1 MKRLFGVL
9 AFACLT
15 ACSMHAQAVDTTVCD
30 VLKNPASLDG
40 KTVRI
45 KGTVTASYDQFVI
58 SDGDCGLPVNGIWL
72 DYPQGS
78 KAKSGPLAVVILQPA
93 HNFAG
98 KVTAA
103 NRAAV
108 TLTRDK
114 AFKQF
119 DSALSHEYHPEVGLC
134 MGCFRNQVKA
144 TLTGRLD
151 TVGDASIQRSGGKI
165 VGLGGFGNV
174 NAYPA
179 RLVIESVAD
188 VTSVPIDYSKVDAV
202 IKKAGGGPGQPP
214 MLSDAKSAAQKI
226 ISAMAPS
233 QITTQMQNDLGVYP
247 KPGEQNGVVV
257 AYTPANEYRPDEEA
271 AAAQDSPGGVQ
282 YNCIFNKEKLQE
294 LAMSSALLHAAQHVQ
309 DIRTQTAD
317 NVIAPLAILE
327 NNAWAVSS
335 TLAVSAAQKFY
346 VLPGGYL
353 MWNWAWP
360 GTDRVNNMESALND
374 FLSKDQML
382 SK

>member
-1 MKRLFGVL
+1 MKRLFGMFV
-9 AFACLT
+9 FACLA
-15 ACSMHAQAVDTTVCD
+15 ACSLHAQAVDTTVCD
-30 VLKNPASLDG
+30 VLKNPTSLNG

-45 KGTVTASYDQFVI
+45 KGTVTVSFDQFVI
-58 SDGDCGLPVNGIWL
+58 SDGDCGLSVNGIWL

-78 KAKSGPLAVVILQPA
+78 KAKSGPLAVVTLQPA

-98 KVTAA
+98 KATPA

-119 DSALSHEYHPEVGLC
+119 DSALSHEYSPAVGLC
-134 MGCFRNQVKA
+134 MGCFKNEAKA

-151 TVGDASIQRSGGKI
+151 AVDDASIQRSGGKI

-188 VTSVPIDYSKVDAV
+188 VTSVPVDYSKVDAV
-202 IKKAGGGPGQPP
+202 IKKAAAPGQPP
-214 MLSDAKSAAQKI
+214 VFSDAKATAQKI
-226 ISAMAPS
+226 VSAMPPS
-233 QITTQMQNDLGVYP
+233 QIATQMQNDIAALG
-247 KPGEQNGVVV
+247 KPGEPNGVVV
-257 AYTPANEYRPDEEA
+257 AYTPTNEFRPEEEA
-271 AAAQDSPGGVQ
+271 ASAQDSPDGVQ
-282 YNCIFNKEKLQE
+282 YNCRFNKEKLQE
-294 LAMSSALLHAAQHVQ
+294 IAMSSALLHAAQHVE
-309 DIRTQTAD
+309 DIRTQKED
-317 NVIAPLAILE
+317 NMLAPLVILE
-327 NNAWAVSS
+327 NNAWAVSG
-335 TLAVSAAQKFY
+335 TLAASAGQKFY
-346 VLPGGYL
+346 VLPGGYM
-353 MWNWAWP
+353 MWNSSWP
-360 GTDRVNNMESALND
+360 QADRANNMESALND